1 MSRAQLPRPSKVAV
15 VIGIVYVVILVALT
29 IVPTPTT
36 STLEIAGGA
45 FRPEAWLTTET
56 WTGGWSGELLA
67 NVILFIPVGWLAARL
82 LPLPLAIVLPILLS
96 VGIEFVQL
104 FLPGRVSDPRD
115 LVANTLGALAGIV
128 IARLLARRPAEESSA
143 TVKRE
148 ASVTR

>member
-1 MSRAQLPRPSKVAV
+1 MSRTQLARPRRAAV
-15 VIGIVYVVILVALT
+15 VIGIIYVVVLVALT
-29 IVPTPTT
+29 IVPTPYR

-67 NVILFIPVGWLAARL
+67 NVILFVPVGWLAARL

-115 LVANTLGALAGIV
+115 LVANTLGALAGVV
-128 IARLLARRPAEESSA
+128 IARLLARRPAADPPSPA
-143 TVKRE
+143 TRE
-148 ASVTR
+148 VPVSR